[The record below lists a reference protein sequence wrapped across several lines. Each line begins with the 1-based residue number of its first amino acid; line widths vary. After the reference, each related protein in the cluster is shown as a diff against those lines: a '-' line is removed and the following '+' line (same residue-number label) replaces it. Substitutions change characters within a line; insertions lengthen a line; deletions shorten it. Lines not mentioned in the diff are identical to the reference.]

1 MTNTRLS
8 VVLQRGAAALW
19 SSHAKPKKKNCNHQQ
34 QQPQQKKKKR
44 LLFPVYLDE
53 RETEVLTAGDGQR
66 ETGRKNV
73 NSRSHSLVHKDMD
86 EFSPLLGNQPSGQPR
101 EGPDLLSPN
110 LRPRHQELIPTPC
123 GPIKR
128 WSELS
133 CLLKLYFCFT
143 IASLLALLG
152 LTISSVY
159 KQHMDTEVTD
169 EDNLPVSLIQ
179 LIGILFCIY
188 YISRGVLQENRQEL
202 VAFVLSVLGVMVRS
216 VVNFSVLGS
225 KGKQDL
231 LVRFVCIMCLG
242 VIHVACTTLLIRRPN
257 MMAFRVGGALES
269 LQEQYFLLN
278 LCFSMVTFDLQ
289 AQLCL
294 CILITTSDSAMSADN
309 YIILGVGVFWACLTA
324 AVGAVAVLKEAKALV
339 WVFMVQNLP
348 QVAFF
353 VYLMYSVIKKWSE
366 DSVYI
371 LEAAAVTSALISLL
385 IKVGLFWGLIRLV
398 QSFGQGLRE
407 RMSAPSK

>member
-1 MTNTRLS
+1 
-8 VVLQRGAAALW
+8 
-19 SSHAKPKKKNCNHQQ
+19 
-34 QQPQQKKKKR
+34 
-44 LLFPVYLDE
+44 
-53 RETEVLTAGDGQR
+53 
-66 ETGRKNV
+66 
-73 NSRSHSLVHKDMD
+73 MD
-86 EFSPLLGNQPSGQPR
+86 EISPLLGNQISGQPQ

-133 CLLKLYFCFT
+133 CLLKLYFIFT
-143 IASLLALLG
+143 IVSLLALLG
-152 LTISSVY
+152 LTLSSIY
-159 KQHMDTEVTD
+159 KQRTETD
-169 EDNLPVSLIQ
+169 LSDEENFTVSLIQ
-179 LIGILFCIY
+179 LVSILFCIY

-202 VAFVLSVLGVMVRS
+202 VVFVLSVLVVMVRS

-225 KGKQDL
+225 KSQQEL

-242 VIHVACTTLLIRRPN
+242 MTHVICTSLLMQRPN

-294 CILITTSDSAMSADN
+294 CILITTSDSAMSAPN
-309 YIILGVGVFWACLTA
+309 TIILAVGVVWACLTA
-324 AVGAVAVLKEAKALV
+324 AVGAVAVLKEAKVLV

-348 QVAFF
+348 QLAFF
-353 VYLMYSVIKKWSE
+353 VYLMYMVVTTWFQ
-366 DSVYI
+366 DSTYT
-371 LEAAAVTSALISLL
+371 LEAAAITGALISLL
-385 IKVGLFWGLIRLV
+385 IKVVLFWGLVRLV
-398 QSFGQGLRE
+398 HSFGQGLRE
-407 RMSAPSK
+407 RMFAHNK